1 MSNPASLTGS
11 SSSVV
16 HAPELELA
24 PEPVHA
30 HDDVQL
36 LPVLRLEVI
45 FRHLSAARHLPL
57 QHEVVTLPASFDL
70 EVSAALDVLFELAP
84 VTVDEQGGARVR
96 REQHRRIGSGDRQ
109 RRRGLE
115 CELHRLMH
123 PGPLLVAH
131 ASAAAA
137 PPPIAPPPPPPPPP
151 SPPPHPPPPPPPLPP
166 ARPAAALHP
175 VAPAVVLAGGAR

>member
-57 QHEVVTLPASFDL
+57 QHEVVTLPVSLDL
-70 EVSAALDVLFELAP
+70 EVSAALDVLLELAS

-115 CELHRLMH
+115 RELHRLMH
-123 PGPLLVAH
+123 AGPLLVAH
-131 ASAAAA
+131 SAAAA
-137 PPPIAPPPPPPPPP
+137 PPPIATASPPEPPASTSAKPAPPPAPPR
-151 SPPPHPPPPPPPLPP
+151 
-166 ARPAAALHP
+166 APAAAPL
-175 VAPAVVLAGGAR
+175 LA

>member
-1 MSNPASLTGS
+1 MGISNPASLTGS

-137 PPPIAPPPPPPPPP
+137 PPPIATGFLPVRSGAGPCNPPPPPRPPCA
-151 SPPPHPPPPPPPLPP
+151 
-166 ARPAAALHP
+166 ARRCRSSEHYHRP
-175 VAPAVVLAGGAR
+175 